1 MLLNLGL
8 TANIAAAHESDPV
21 ASNPASRRSSPVHG
35 SSRPVCFA
43 TLPLLGLDDLYS
55 RYRGVPPGKLPSTD
69 QPAMSASSVESLP
82 MSDANHSTAGPGL
95 ARPRIGRAQT
105 HSVRKQSSRMKTS
118 YQLAHPAGHARHR
131 RLKLRP
137 KLLLQVQR
145 ISPTSRPVPVLDV
158 LPSSVFLPR
167 LARKFPAI
175 FRGKKGLGPNDLIVV
190 ASDLY
195 EPAGGRDPAERQSTS
210 DDESGEHR
218 EVIATICQLLKES
231 ALSRGKTEICLH
243 DGPVWEATPLPNGS
257 YEFVAHTEQ
266 GPQTVRWVLR
276 NGRNRRVS
284 APPGSTLAEESR
296 RLTFSVINP
305 TTRRHPVLA
314 SMTRNHLEVFHEY
327 SMPSSAGSAAS
338 PTSGMSVVSDVSDA
352 DLALDRKPIP
362 VDDYLRKLII
372 VTSIWVA
379 MREGWSHNFRYDD
392 SALALNPKAI
402 CGSRHDLPMTPK
414 NENEPFPMAQIV
426 DPDGSRNG
434 SKPRRP
440 TSSTLPPSFS
450 APNSPVTYGR
460 LNKRSNSTGAAFI
473 ERSNRRATGIDSGPN
488 RHSVLCSPRGVSQN
502 RISESDPAVRAVPA
516 APAAPVAPVAA
527 NGRTRS
533 QRKKTDLDGR
543 APQLGAHPEATR
555 SVPGRVPEPEPTKGK
570 CRRRLSHVFD
580 MIVRRNSH
588 RH

>member
-8 TANIAAAHESDPV
+8 PANTAAAHESDLV
-21 ASNPASRRSSPVHG
+21 VSNPVSQRSSPVHG

-43 TLPLLGLDDLYS
+43 TLPLLGLDDLYN
-55 RYRGVPPGKLPSTD
+55 RYRGVPPGKLPPTD
-69 QPAMSASSVESLP
+69 QPAMSGSSVDSLP
-82 MSDANHSTAGPGL
+82 MSDANHSTVGPGL

-105 HSVRKQSSRMKTS
+105 HSVRKQSSRAKTS

-145 ISPTSRPVPVLDV
+145 VSPTSRPLPVLDV

-195 EPAGGRDPAERQSTS
+195 EPAGGRDIAERQSTS

-218 EVIATICQLLKES
+218 EVIATICQLLKEN
-231 ALSRGKTEICLH
+231 ALSQGKTEICLR
-243 DGPVWEATPLPNGS
+243 DGPVWEATPLSNGS

-266 GPQTVRWVLR
+266 GIQTVRWVVR

-284 APPGSTLAEESR
+284 APPGSTLAEDGR
-296 RLTFSVINP
+296 RFTFSVIDP

-314 SMTRNHLEVFHEY
+314 SMARNHLEVFHEY
-327 SMPSSAGSAAS
+327 SMPSSAGSTAAS
-338 PTSGMSVVSDVSDA
+338 PTSGMSVVSDLSEA
-352 DLALDRKPIP
+352 DIALDRQPIP

-379 MREGWSHNFRYDD
+379 MREGWSHSFRYDD

-402 CGSRHDLPMTPK
+402 CGSRHDLPMTPQ
-414 NENEPFPMAQIV
+414 NENEPFPKAQIV
-426 DPDGSRNG
+426 DPDGLRIGLS
-434 SKPRRP
+434 SRRP
-440 TSSTLPPSFS
+440 TSSTLPPSLS
-450 APNSPVTYGR
+450 VPNSPVAYGR

-473 ERSNRRATGIDSGPN
+473 ERSNRRASGIDNGPN
-488 RHSVLCSPRGVSQN
+488 RHSGLCSPRGVSQN
-502 RISESDPAVRAVPA
+502 RNSESNPAVRAVPA
-516 APAAPVAPVAA
+516 VPAAPAT
-527 NGRTRS
+527 NGQTRS
-533 QRKKTDLDGR
+533 QRKKTDSDDRTPQSGAHSGEASRSIPGR
-543 APQLGAHPEATR
+543 A
-555 SVPGRVPEPEPTKGK
+555 PEPEPTKGK

-580 MIVRRNSH
+580 CLVRRNSH